1 MTRWEAPVVGR
12 AAPGGTGD
20 GEHTRRNILDA
31 SIDVLRGHG
40 AAAWS
45 VPKVAELVG
54 IQQGTVTHYYPTRRA
69 LLVATSEHIAALY
82 ASLVADRMAEVDTSD
97 AAWAEDLIGW
107 LLDDA
112 IVPPTVEL
120 FPELWSLART
130 DPGIAAAVSG
140 IYASAARELV
150 RTLGHDPDDPGGAEL
165 YAVVWVLAATV
176 EGMTAVHGHRTLDDP
191 IFRAVRTEA
200 VTLLAP
206 RLHAAHRS
214 SSG

>member
-69 LLVATSEHIAALY
+69 
-82 ASLVADRMAEVDTSD
+82 
-97 AAWAEDLIGW
+97 